1 MHILA
6 ISVRFFVSLAERH
19 NWKNCTNILNYR
31 HLQTAMTNALQKEG
45 PTSWYAARTRYG
57 QELKV
62 RDRLVREGVEHF
74 IPTVSTDG
82 PRKEKAAIS
91 NLVFLKATKAEALEL
106 ANSGVIPVKYIIDCA
121 TRTLLVV
128 PDKQMDDFRRVLDL
142 DLEEGG
148 LMDQPL
154 ALGDRVKVVKGP
166 LKGVEGH
173 VIEFQGRYYVVVSL
187 LDSLF
192 ARARVPKSWLEK
204 I

>member
-1 MHILA
+1 MGNAVHKI
-6 ISVRFFVSLAERH
+6 E
-19 NWKNCTNILNYR
+19 
-31 HLQTAMTNALQKEG
+31 TA
-45 PTSWYAARTRYG
+45 SWYVARVHCGR
-57 QELKV
+57 ELAV
-62 RDRLVREGVEHF
+62 RNRLVREGVETF
-74 IPTVSTDG
+74 VPLRNEG
-82 PRKEKAAIS
+82 GRERPMLNAM
-91 NLVFLKATKAEALEL
+91 VFLKATKTEALEL
-106 ANSGVIPVKYIIDCA
+106 ANTGVVPVKYVIDCA

-128 PDKQMDDFRRVLDL
+128 PDKQMEDFRRVLDL
-142 DLEEGG
+142 SLEEGG

-173 VIEFQGRYYVVVSL
+173 VIEFQGRFYVVVSL

>member
-1 MHILA
+1 MDA
-6 ISVRFFVSLAERH
+6 AVRISEPHWF
-19 NWKNCTNILNYR
+19 
-31 HLQTAMTNALQKEG
+31 
-45 PTSWYAARTRYG
+45 AARTRYG

-62 RDRLVREGVEHF
+62 RDRLAREGVEHF
-74 IPTVSTDG
+74 IPVRADG
-82 PRKEKAAIS
+82 RPVVT
-91 NLVFLKATKAEALEL
+91 NLVFLKATKAEALDL
-106 ANSGVIPVKYIIDCA
+106 ANTGVVPVKYVIDCA

-128 PDKQMDDFRRVLDL
+128 PEKQMEDFRRVLDHS
-142 DLEEGG
+142 LEEGG

>member
-1 MHILA
+1 MEA
-6 ISVRFFVSLAERH
+6 VRS
-19 NWKNCTNILNYR
+19 Y
-31 HLQTAMTNALQKEG
+31 
-45 PTSWYAARTRYG
+45 WYAARTRYG

-62 RDRLVREGVEHF
+62 RDRLEREGVEHF
-74 IPTVSTDG
+74 IPTVPSG
-82 PRKEKAAIS
+82 GARKEKAAIS
-91 NLVFLKATKAEALEL
+91 NLVFVKATKSEALEL
-106 ANSGVIPVKYIIDCA
+106 ANTCSVPMKYIIDCA

-128 PDKQMDDFRRVLDL
+128 PDKQMEDFRRVLDL
-142 DLEEGG
+142 SLEEGG
-148 LMDQPL
+148 LMEQPL

-192 ARARVPKSWLEK
+192 AKASVPRSWIER

>member
-1 MHILA
+1 MDA
-6 ISVRFFVSLAERH
+6 AVRISEPRWF
-19 NWKNCTNILNYR
+19 
-31 HLQTAMTNALQKEG
+31 
-45 PTSWYAARTRYG
+45 AARTRYG

-62 RDRLVREGVEHF
+62 RDRLAREGVEHF
-74 IPTVSTDG
+74 IPVRADG
-82 PRKEKAAIS
+82 RPVVT
-91 NLVFLKATKAEALEL
+91 NLVFLKATKAEALDL
-106 ANSGVIPVKYIIDCA
+106 ANTGVVPVKYVIDCA

-128 PDKQMDDFRRVLDL
+128 PEKQMEDFRRVLDL
-142 DLEEGG
+142 NLEEGG

>member
-1 MHILA
+1 MDA
-6 ISVRFFVSLAERH
+6 AVRISEPHWF
-19 NWKNCTNILNYR
+19 
-31 HLQTAMTNALQKEG
+31 
-45 PTSWYAARTRYG
+45 AARTRYG

-62 RDRLVREGVEHF
+62 RDRLAREGVEHF
-74 IPTVSTDG
+74 IPVRADG
-82 PRKEKAAIS
+82 RPVVT
-91 NLVFLKATKAEALEL
+91 NLVFLKATKAEALDL
-106 ANSGVIPVKYIIDCA
+106 ANTGVVPVKYVIDCA

-128 PDKQMDDFRRVLDL
+128 PEKQMEDFRRVLDL
-142 DLEEGG
+142 SLEEGG